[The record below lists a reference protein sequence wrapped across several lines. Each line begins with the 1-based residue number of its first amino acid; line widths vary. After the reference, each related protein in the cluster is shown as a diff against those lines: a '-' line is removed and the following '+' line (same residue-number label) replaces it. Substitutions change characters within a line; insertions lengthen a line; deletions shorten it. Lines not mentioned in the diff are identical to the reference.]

1 MTDRLDSS
9 NPRTAIEFL
18 WHKNYN
24 VGSLTRLEY
33 RLTVLAESWKQSGV
47 LLPGRVRFAEIRKE
61 QTSPSR
67 ASLQENRGDSTEA
80 SIGAYLLKSDIFF
93 ENPRGYS
100 PGDLASLVTKF
111 AMRAV
116 RHVFKP
122 FLKHSMNRVGE
133 AGMESYIKIL
143 TDFNDQISDDVS
155 CRIIFILKF
164 PLMVSL
170 YRTV

>member
-67 ASLQENRGDSTEA
+67 ASLQENRWLHGGINRGLSLEIWHLLWKSARVQPWWFGEPGHQVRHA
-80 SIGAYLLKSDIFF
+80 SSPSRFQAFF
-93 ENPRGYS
+93 ETFYESCWRGRYGVLHQNPNG
-100 PGDLASLVTKF
+100 L
-111 AMRAV
+111 
-116 RHVFKP
+116 
-122 FLKHSMNRVGE
+122 
-133 AGMESYIKIL
+133 
-143 TDFNDQISDDVS
+143 
-155 CRIIFILKF
+155 
-164 PLMVSL
+164 
-170 YRTV
+170 